1 MQTGCKKKK
10 KCLRATHTVQEQTPK
25 HQLTGHNVHW
35 ATMAFELLLRGK
47 GVFKNHQ
54 PEEKENHCA
63 AA

>member
-1 MQTGCKKKK
+1 MQKKKK

-47 GVFKNHQ
+47 GGVFKNHQ
-54 PEEKENHCA
+54 PEEKENLCA